1 MKKILFLFSLF
12 LGACSSNA
20 QTSDFLFKG
29 IPIEGTVSEFSQKLQ
44 KQGFVQMSE
53 YYGFNLE
60 QIGFDRITLD
70 MLSGMFMKHEVA
82 VNVSGTEDT
91 HEIQS
96 IMVTFPASSDNG
108 ELYEKIKRLL
118 ADKYNDSEK
127 WTIQD
132 SKDVFGGSYKVF
144 DAKIHHEPYISMT
157 LNVGNLYIIYC
168 NPTKFY
174 DEGADL

>member
-44 KQGFVQMSE
+44 KQGFQQMTQ
-53 YYGFNLE
+53 YQGFNLE
-60 QIGFDRITLD
+60 QIGFDRITND
-70 MLSGMFMKHEVA
+70 MLSGMFMNHKVVVA
-82 VNVSGTEDT
+82 VSGTQNT
-91 HEIQS
+91 HEIQG
-96 IMVTFPASSDNG
+96 VQVEFPTGSGNG

-132 SKDVFGGSYKVF
+132 SNDVFNRSYKIF
-144 DAKIHHEPYISMT
+144 DAKIHHEPYINMT
-157 LNVGNLYIIYC
+157 LNPANLVIMYC